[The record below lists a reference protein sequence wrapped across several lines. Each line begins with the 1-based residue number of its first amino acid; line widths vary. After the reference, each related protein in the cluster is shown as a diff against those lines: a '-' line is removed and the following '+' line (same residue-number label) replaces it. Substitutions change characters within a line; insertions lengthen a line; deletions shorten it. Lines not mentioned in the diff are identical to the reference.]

1 MITNLNKN
9 IFIDLAF
16 RTSLLESLDW
26 DEEMLSSLIQDLEFM
41 LKNNIGSPEDIV
53 DNVKEKYTVS
63 AALIIENMFKQEYI
77 LNGLYHSD
85 DEEN

>member
-1 MITNLNKN
+1 MITDLNKS
-9 IFIDLAF
+9 ILIDLAF

-26 DEEMLSSLIQDLEFM
+26 NEELLAELIQDLDHM
-41 LKNNIGSPEDIV
+41 LKNNIGAPDDIV
-53 DNVKEKYTVS
+53 NSVKEKYTVS

-77 LNGLYHSD
+77 INGLYHSN

>member
-1 MITNLNKN
+1 MITDLNKG
-9 IFIDLAF
+9 ILIDLAF

-26 DEEMLSSLIQDLEFM
+26 DEVLLVELIKDLDHM
-41 LKNNIGSPEDIV
+41 LKNNIGTPKDIV
-53 DNVKEKYTVS
+53 NSLSEKYTVS

-77 LNGLYHSD
+77 INGLYHSN